1 MPVQVKL
8 DYLAAV
14 LWDDWI
20 RTNQICEYFERAY
33 LTYGFMPN
41 GLQIQM
47 NSEGIID
54 CLHKLRFFNAAQE
67 FLEPGFGD
75 GSYLMNQ
82 DKWIV
87 GKPVIP
93 LDNSASFG

>member
-8 DYLAAV
+8 DYFAAV
-14 LWDDWI
+14 LRHDRR
-20 RTNQICEYFERAY
+20 RTTQICEYFERAY

-54 CLHKLRFFNAAQE
+54 CLHKVRFFNAAQE
-67 FLEPGFGD
+67 FLEPVFGD
-75 GSYLMNQ
+75 GSYLMSQ
-82 DKWIV
+82 DE
-87 GKPVIP
+87 
-93 LDNSASFG
+93 

>member
-1 MPVQVKL
+1 
-8 DYLAAV
+8 
-14 LWDDWI
+14 
-20 RTNQICEYFERAY
+20 
-33 LTYGFMPN
+33 MPN

-82 DKWIV
+82 DK
-87 GKPVIP
+87 
-93 LDNSASFG
+93 